1 MPNTSRVTFDLIIRN
16 GTVVTSRNTQVM
28 DVGVREGKIQALE
41 PHLSARAKQEIDAT
55 GRLVFPGFIDAHT
68 HMGIPIKTT
77 TSADDFSSGSLA
89 AAFGGITT
97 IIDFTVQEKGQSLID
112 SLEERISRARGKS
125 YVDFHIHV
133 NVTDQP
139 ERWLSQIPEIIRRGF
154 RSFKTFSTYR
164 EAGMMVTWPQF
175 RTIMEAVSAA
185 GGLVMLHAEDN
196 TVVEE
201 ATQKHLDEG
210 QLEPIY
216 HARSRPASAE
226 ARAIEQ
232 AARIAGELQA
242 PLYIVHLSS
251 AAGLAVALRA
261 KQGGVPLF
269 IETCPQYL
277 LLDKSVYLNENG
289 HYFITT
295 PPLRTRS
302 DQQALWQALS
312 NNQVD
317 VVGTDHCPFTREQ
330 KEMGQRQFHQTPNG
344 LPGVETLFPLLYT
357 YGVQTGRMTLQQ
369 LVQVLGVNP
378 ARIFGLEHRKGDIRV
393 GLDADLVIWN
403 PRETTRITGQHQH
416 GRADWSPY
424 EGMTIAG
431 KLEWTLLRGN
441 VLVHNDQLMASSPDG
456 QLIPAKSE
464 IS

>member
-1 MPNTSRVTFDLIIRN
+1 MPDSSQQAFDFIIR
-16 GTVVTSRNTQVM
+16 GGMVVTSRCTRVM
-28 DVGVREGKIQALE
+28 DVGIREGKIQALE
-41 PHLSARAKQEIDAT
+41 FHLSAPANQEIDAT

-77 TSADDFSSGSLA
+77 SSADDFSSGSMA
-89 AAFGGITT
+89 AAFGGVTT
-97 IIDFTVQEKGQSLID
+97 IVDFTVQATGQSLMD
-112 SLEERISRARGKS
+112 SLEERLSRANGKS

-133 NVTDQP
+133 NITDQP
-139 ERWLSQIPEIIRRGF
+139 ERWLPQIPEIIRRGF

-164 EAGMMVTWPQF
+164 EAGMMVTWSQF

-185 GGLVMLHAEDN
+185 GGLVMLHAEEN
-196 TVVEE
+196 TLVEA
-201 ATQKHLDEG
+201 ATHKHLEAG

-232 AARIAGELQA
+232 AARIAEELQA

-251 AAGLAVALRA
+251 ADGLKVALTA
-261 KQGGVPLF
+261 KQRGVRLF

-277 LLDKSVYLNENG
+277 LLDESAYQEKNG

-295 PPLRTRS
+295 PPLRTRL
-302 DQQALWQALS
+302 DQQALWQAIS

-317 VVGTDHCPFTREQ
+317 VVGTDHCPFTRAQ
-330 KEMGQRQFHQTPNG
+330 KEMGNRKFHLTPNG

-357 YGVQTGRMTLQQ
+357 YGVRTGRITLQQ
-369 LVQVLGVNP
+369 LVHLLGINP
-378 ARIFGLEHRKGDIRV
+378 ARIFGLDHRKGDIGV

-403 PRETTRITGQHQH
+403 PEETTWITGKHQH

-424 EGMTIAG
+424 EGMAIAG
-431 KLEWTLLRGN
+431 KLEWVFLRGK
-441 VLVHNDQLMASSPDG
+441 VLIHQDQFMASTPEG
-456 QLIPAKSE
+456 HLIPARSATP
-464 IS
+464 